1 MNNNKL
7 ILVIN
12 PGGSSTKIAVYRDNK
27 PLFTKNIRH
36 TLDEL
41 TKFANTLEQHT
52 FREETIVHTLK
63 EKGINLEDLDAIV
76 GRGGPFKPMSSG
88 TYLVDEDML
97 NNILEGKVLSDHPSN
112 LGALIAYNLALD
124 LNIPSYIVDP
134 VSVDEFDEIA
144 YISGLPEIKRTS
156 LSHALNIK
164 AIARR
169 IAKDLEQPYKKL
181 NLIIV
186 HLGSGISITAHHN
199 GRMIDVNED
208 MGPFSP
214 QRTGALPSKALVR
227 LCYSGKYTSKEMEAK
242 IMKKGGLLAYLG
254 TDNVY
259 EIIKRIDN
267 GDEEAKLIFDAF
279 IYQIAKEIGAYSTVL
294 YGKVD
299 TIVIT
304 GGIANE
310 KVVTDKIEERVGWIA
325 PVKIYAGEDELE
337 ALALGA
343 LRVLKG
349 EEKAKKY

>member
-1 MNNNKL
+1 
-7 ILVIN
+7 
-12 PGGSSTKIAVYRDNK
+12 
-27 PLFTKNIRH
+27 
-36 TLDEL
+36 
-41 TKFANTLEQHT
+41 
-52 FREETIVHTLK
+52 
-63 EKGINLEDLDAIV
+63 
-76 GRGGPFKPMSSG
+76 
-88 TYLVDEDML
+88 
-97 NNILEGKVLSDHPSN
+97 
-112 LGALIAYNLALD
+112 
-124 LNIPSYIVDP
+124 
-134 VSVDEFDEIA
+134 
-144 YISGLPEIKRTS
+144 
-156 LSHALNIK
+156 
-164 AIARR
+164 
-169 IAKDLEQPYKKL
+169 
-181 NLIIV
+181 
-186 HLGSGISITAHHN
+186 
-199 GRMIDVNED
+199 
-208 MGPFSP
+208 
-214 QRTGALPSKALVR
+214 
-227 LCYSGKYTSKEMEAK
+227 
-242 IMKKGGLLAYLG
+242 MKKGGLLAYLG